1 MKQKGICMKRII
13 YIVTACAFLSV
24 STAKAQQVLTLK
36 ECLEEGLQNN
46 YSLRI
51 VHNEEQI
58 SKNNA
63 TLGNAGYF
71 PTLDFSAGYT
81 GNLDNIESK
90 ARATGEITKNNGVY
104 DQTVNVGLNLNW
116 TIFDGFNISTTYKQL
131 KELERQGETNT
142 RIAIEDFI
150 ADLTSEYY
158 NFIQQ
163 KIRLKNFHYAM
174 SLSKERLRIAKAS
187 HLVGKFSGLDYQQ
200 AKVDFNADSAQYI
213 KQQELLHSSRI
224 QLNELMAN
232 KNVNFANREVADLM
246 LKDYSTKKMFLN
258 VDWANVTS
266 TSFEGDRV
274 FATGGQ
280 GAPNRVQFDG
290 SRTGT
295 LTIEAQVYPVKVF
308 QMLSGNDLGTEA
320 NFLKREKVTAA
331 DTTKLTLSEAAAG
344 DYVQVFKADDDL
356 GTELEATVSGKE
368 VTVTVENGV
377 EYVVY
382 YYKKAAK
389 AQVVHLDSRHFPKA
403 YRVEGS
409 IPYKTEN
416 DDIIEAHPI
425 WYKAAPQAGF
435 ELSWQNT
442 GDPVSLT
449 MTFDVLADENG
460 DMFSL
465 IFPNEG

>member
-1 MKQKGICMKRII
+1 
-13 YIVTACAFLSV
+13 
-24 STAKAQQVLTLK
+24 
-36 ECLEEGLQNN
+36 
-46 YSLRI
+46 
-51 VHNEEQI
+51 
-58 SKNNA
+58 
-63 TLGNAGYF
+63 
-71 PTLDFSAGYT
+71 
-81 GNLDNIESK
+81 
-90 ARATGEITKNNGVY
+90 
-104 DQTVNVGLNLNW
+104 
-116 TIFDGFNISTTYKQL
+116 
-131 KELERQGETNT
+131 
-142 RIAIEDFI
+142 
-150 ADLTSEYY
+150 
-158 NFIQQ
+158 
-163 KIRLKNFHYAM
+163 
-174 SLSKERLRIAKAS
+174 
-187 HLVGKFSGLDYQQ
+187 
-200 AKVDFNADSAQYI
+200 
-213 KQQELLHSSRI
+213 
-224 QLNELMAN
+224 MAN
-232 KNVNFANREVADLM
+232 KNANFANREVADLT
-246 LKDYSTKKMFLN
+246 LVDYSTKKLFLN

-308 QMLSGNDLGTEA
+308 QMLSGNDLGTTA

-331 DTTKLTLSEAAAG
+331 DTTKLEVSAEIASTA
-344 DYVQVFKADDDL
+344 VQVFKADDDL
-356 GTELEATVSGKE
+356 GTEITTTGATGKE
-368 VTVTVENGV
+368 VTCTVESGV
-377 EYVVY
+377 EYIVY
-382 YYKKAAK
+382 YYAKQAA

-409 IPYKTEN
+409 IPYKTES

>member
-1 MKQKGICMKRII
+1 MKPKDICMKRIV
-13 YIVTACAFLSV
+13 YIITACAFSV
-24 STAKAQQVLTLK
+24 SAVKAQQVLTLK

-63 TLGNAGYF
+63 TPGNAGYL
-71 PTLDFSAGYT
+71 PTLDFSAGYV

-90 ARATGEITKNNGVY
+90 ARETGEITKNKGVY

-150 ADLTSEYY
+150 ADLTAEYY

-174 SLSKERLRIAKAS
+174 SLSKERLRIAEAS

-232 KNVNFANREVADLM
+232 NDVNQIVIIKDSTIEVHSDLRFEDLWSSTLATNASLLKADQNTTLAQLDYKKVNSRNYPYLKLNTGYGYTFNKYDINANSRRGELGFNAGITVG
-246 LKDYSTKKMFLN
+246 FN
-258 VDWANVTS
+258 I
-266 TSFEGDRV
+266 
-274 FATGGQ
+274 
-280 GAPNRVQFDG
+280 FDG
-290 SRTGT
+290 NRRREKRNAT
-295 LTIEAQVYPVKVF
+295 LTFKNRQLERQNLELALRSDLSNLWQAYRNNLQLLNLERQNLITAKDNHDIAMDRYIQGDLSGFEVREAQKSLLDAEERI
-308 QMLSGNDLGTEA
+308 LSAEYN
-320 NFLKREKVTAA
+320 
-331 DTTKLTLSEAAAG
+331 TKICEISLL
-344 DYVQVFKADDDL
+344 QI
-356 GTELEATVSGKE
+356 SGKITKYLE
-368 VTVTVENGV
+368 E
-377 EYVVY
+377 
-382 YYKKAAK
+382 
-389 AQVVHLDSRHFPKA
+389 
-403 YRVEGS
+403 
-409 IPYKTEN
+409 
-416 DDIIEAHPI
+416 
-425 WYKAAPQAGF
+425 
-435 ELSWQNT
+435 
-442 GDPVSLT
+442 
-449 MTFDVLADENG
+449 
-460 DMFSL
+460 
-465 IFPNEG
+465 

>member
-1 MKQKGICMKRII
+1 
-13 YIVTACAFLSV
+13 
-24 STAKAQQVLTLK
+24 
-36 ECLEEGLQNN
+36 
-46 YSLRI
+46 
-51 VHNEEQI
+51 
-58 SKNNA
+58 
-63 TLGNAGYF
+63 
-71 PTLDFSAGYT
+71 
-81 GNLDNIESK
+81 
-90 ARATGEITKNNGVY
+90 
-104 DQTVNVGLNLNW
+104 
-116 TIFDGFNISTTYKQL
+116 
-131 KELERQGETNT
+131 
-142 RIAIEDFI
+142 
-150 ADLTSEYY
+150 
-158 NFIQQ
+158 
-163 KIRLKNFHYAM
+163 
-174 SLSKERLRIAKAS
+174 
-187 HLVGKFSGLDYQQ
+187 
-200 AKVDFNADSAQYI
+200 
-213 KQQELLHSSRI
+213 
-224 QLNELMAN
+224 MAN
-232 KNVNFANREVADLM
+232 KNANFANREVADLM
-246 LKDYSTKKMFLN
+246 LVDYSTKKLFLN

-308 QMLSGNDLGTEA
+308 QMLSGNDLGTTA

-331 DTTKLTLSEAAAG
+331 DTTKLEVSAEIASTA
-344 DYVQVFKADDDL
+344 VQVFKADDDL
-356 GTELEATVSGKE
+356 GTEITTTGATGKE
-368 VTVTVENGV
+368 VTCTVESGV
-377 EYVVY
+377 EYIVY
-382 YYKKAAK
+382 YYAKQAA

-416 DDIIEAHPI
+416 DDTIEAHPI

>member
-63 TLGNAGYF
+63 TLGNAGYL

-174 SLSKERLRIAKAS
+174 SLSKERLRIAEAS

-213 KQQELLHSSRI
+213 KQLELLHSSRI

-232 KNVNFANREVADLM
+232 KNVNQAIIIKDSTIDVHGDLKFEELWNGTLATNASLLKADQNTVLAQLDYKKVNSRNYPY
-246 LKDYSTKKMFLN
+246 LKLN
-258 VDWANVTS
+258 TGYGYTFNKYDINATSRRGNLGFNAGVTVG
-266 TSFEGDRV
+266 F
-274 FATGGQ
+274 
-280 GAPNRVQFDG
+280 NIFDG
-290 SRTGT
+290 NRRREKRNAT
-295 LTIEAQVYPVKVF
+295 LAFKNRRLERQELELTLRSDLSNLWQAYRNNLQLLNLERQNLVTAKDNHDIAMDRYIQGDLSGFEVREAQKSLLDAEERI
-308 QMLSGNDLGTEA
+308 LSAEYN
-320 NFLKREKVTAA
+320 
-331 DTTKLTLSEAAAG
+331 TKLCEISLL
-344 DYVQVFKADDDL
+344 QI
-356 GTELEATVSGKE
+356 SGKITKYLE
-368 VTVTVENGV
+368 E
-377 EYVVY
+377 
-382 YYKKAAK
+382 
-389 AQVVHLDSRHFPKA
+389 
-403 YRVEGS
+403 
-409 IPYKTEN
+409 
-416 DDIIEAHPI
+416 
-425 WYKAAPQAGF
+425 
-435 ELSWQNT
+435 
-442 GDPVSLT
+442 
-449 MTFDVLADENG
+449 
-460 DMFSL
+460 
-465 IFPNEG
+465 

>member
-1 MKQKGICMKRII
+1 
-13 YIVTACAFLSV
+13 
-24 STAKAQQVLTLK
+24 
-36 ECLEEGLQNN
+36 
-46 YSLRI
+46 
-51 VHNEEQI
+51 
-58 SKNNA
+58 
-63 TLGNAGYF
+63 
-71 PTLDFSAGYT
+71 
-81 GNLDNIESK
+81 
-90 ARATGEITKNNGVY
+90 
-104 DQTVNVGLNLNW
+104 
-116 TIFDGFNISTTYKQL
+116 
-131 KELERQGETNT
+131 
-142 RIAIEDFI
+142 
-150 ADLTSEYY
+150 
-158 NFIQQ
+158 
-163 KIRLKNFHYAM
+163 
-174 SLSKERLRIAKAS
+174 
-187 HLVGKFSGLDYQQ
+187 
-200 AKVDFNADSAQYI
+200 
-213 KQQELLHSSRI
+213 
-224 QLNELMAN
+224 MAN
-232 KNVNFANREVADLM
+232 KNANFANREVADLM
-246 LKDYSTKKMFLN
+246 LVDYSTKKLFLN

-308 QMLSGNDLGTEA
+308 QMLSGNDLGTTA

-331 DTTKLTLSEAAAG
+331 DTTKLEVSAEIASTA
-344 DYVQVFKADDDL
+344 VQVFKADDDM
-356 GTELEATVSGKE
+356 GTEITTTGATGKE
-368 VTVTVENGV
+368 VTCTVESGV
-377 EYVVY
+377 EYIVY
-382 YYKKAAK
+382 YYAKQAA

-425 WYKAAPQAGF
+425 WYKATPQAGF

>member
-1 MKQKGICMKRII
+1 
-13 YIVTACAFLSV
+13 
-24 STAKAQQVLTLK
+24 
-36 ECLEEGLQNN
+36 
-46 YSLRI
+46 
-51 VHNEEQI
+51 
-58 SKNNA
+58 
-63 TLGNAGYF
+63 
-71 PTLDFSAGYT
+71 
-81 GNLDNIESK
+81 
-90 ARATGEITKNNGVY
+90 
-104 DQTVNVGLNLNW
+104 
-116 TIFDGFNISTTYKQL
+116 
-131 KELERQGETNT
+131 
-142 RIAIEDFI
+142 
-150 ADLTSEYY
+150 
-158 NFIQQ
+158 
-163 KIRLKNFHYAM
+163 
-174 SLSKERLRIAKAS
+174 
-187 HLVGKFSGLDYQQ
+187 
-200 AKVDFNADSAQYI
+200 
-213 KQQELLHSSRI
+213 
-224 QLNELMAN
+224 MAN
-232 KNVNFANREVADLM
+232 KNANFANREVADLM
-246 LKDYSTKKMFLN
+246 LVDYSTKKLFLN

-308 QMLSGNDLGTEA
+308 QMLSGNDLGTTA

-331 DTTKLTLSEAAAG
+331 DTTKLEVSAEIASTA
-344 DYVQVFKADDDL
+344 VQVFKADDDM
-356 GTELEATVSGKE
+356 GTEITTTGATGKE
-368 VTVTVENGV
+368 VTCTVESGV
-377 EYVVY
+377 EYIVY
-382 YYKKAAK
+382 YYAKQAA

-465 IFPNEG
+465 IFPNES

>member
-1 MKQKGICMKRII
+1 
-13 YIVTACAFLSV
+13 
-24 STAKAQQVLTLK
+24 
-36 ECLEEGLQNN
+36 
-46 YSLRI
+46 
-51 VHNEEQI
+51 
-58 SKNNA
+58 
-63 TLGNAGYF
+63 
-71 PTLDFSAGYT
+71 
-81 GNLDNIESK
+81 
-90 ARATGEITKNNGVY
+90 
-104 DQTVNVGLNLNW
+104 
-116 TIFDGFNISTTYKQL
+116 
-131 KELERQGETNT
+131 
-142 RIAIEDFI
+142 
-150 ADLTSEYY
+150 
-158 NFIQQ
+158 
-163 KIRLKNFHYAM
+163 
-174 SLSKERLRIAKAS
+174 
-187 HLVGKFSGLDYQQ
+187 
-200 AKVDFNADSAQYI
+200 
-213 KQQELLHSSRI
+213 
-224 QLNELMAN
+224 MAN
-232 KNVNFANREVADLM
+232 KNANFANREVADLM
-246 LKDYSTKKMFLN
+246 LVDYSTKKLFLN

-308 QMLSGNDLGTEA
+308 QMLSGNDLGTTA
-320 NFLKREKVTAA
+320 NFLKREKVTAD
-331 DTTKLTLSEAAAG
+331 DTTKLEVSAEIASTA
-344 DYVQVFKADDDL
+344 VQVFKADDDL
-356 GTELEATVSGKE
+356 GTEITTTGATGKE
-368 VTVTVENGV
+368 VTCTVESGV
-377 EYVVY
+377 EYIVY
-382 YYKKAAK
+382 YYAKQAA

-409 IPYKTEN
+409 IPYKTES